1 MNNTEIAVREIEPA
15 DHAWVRSFLGQY
27 FGSTKVVSR
36 GVMHQAEN
44 LPGFIA
50 IFRGEPSALLTYCV
64 MKGDL
69 EVVSL
74 HAAIAGRGL
83 GSRLL
88 AAARD
93 RARDLQRRRLWL
105 ITTNDNEPAIAFYSR
120 WGMHLAAVHRGA
132 IAESRRLKPEIS
144 YFSVGGRPIEDE
156 IEFEL
161 LQCSEGFIS
170 DDSAGTSDGSIRR
183 RGPPISR
190 GSHQHRVRLPFFNV
204 RPR

>member
-1 MNNTEIAVREIEPA
+1 MNNTQIAVREVEPA
-15 DHAWVRSFLGQY
+15 DYAWARSFLGQH

-64 MKGDL
+64 MNGDL

-93 RARDLQRRRLWL
+93 RARDLQCRRLWL
-105 ITTNDNEPAIAFYSR
+105 ITTNDNEPAIAFYAR

-144 YFSVGGRPIEDE
+144 YFGVGGRPIEDE

-161 LQCSEGFIS
+161 LLE
-170 DDSAGTSDGSIRR
+170 
-183 RGPPISR
+183 
-190 GSHQHRVRLPFFNV
+190 
-204 RPR
+204 

>member
-15 DHAWVRSFLGQY
+15 DRAWVRSFLGQH

-36 GVMHQAEN
+36 GVIHQADD

-50 IFRGEPSALLTYCV
+50 IICDEPSALLTYCA

-93 RARDLQRRRLWL
+93 RARDLQCRRLWL

-144 YFSVGGRPIEDE
+144 YFGIGGRPIEDE

-161 LQCSEGFIS
+161 LLE
-170 DDSAGTSDGSIRR
+170 
-183 RGPPISR
+183 
-190 GSHQHRVRLPFFNV
+190 
-204 RPR
+204 

>member
-1 MNNTEIAVREIEPA
+1 MNNPEIAVRELESA
-15 DHAWVRSFLGQY
+15 DQDWVRSFLGQH

-36 GVMHQAEN
+36 GVMHQADD

-50 IFRGEPSALLTYCV
+50 ISRGEPSALLTYCV

-69 EVVSL
+69 AVVSL

-93 RARDLQRRRLWL
+93 RARELQCRRLWL

-120 WGMHLAAVHRGA
+120 WGCISQPFIVVRLRNHA
-132 IAESRRLKPEIS
+132 SLKPEILH
-144 YFSVGGRPIEDE
+144 FG
-156 IEFEL
+156 
-161 LQCSEGFIS
+161 
-170 DDSAGTSDGSIRR
+170 
-183 RGPPISR
+183 
-190 GSHQHRVRLPFFNV
+190 
-204 RPR
+204 

>member
-1 MNNTEIAVREIEPA
+1 
-15 DHAWVRSFLGQY
+15 
-27 FGSTKVVSR
+27 
-36 GVMHQAEN
+36 MHQADD

-50 IFRGEPSALLTYCV
+50 IFRGEPNALLTYCV

-93 RARDLQRRRLWL
+93 RARDLQCRDGLWL
-105 ITTNDNEPAIAFYSR
+105 ITTNDNEPAITFYSR
-120 WGMHLAAVHRGA
+120 WGMHSQPFIVVRLRNHAAQ
-132 IAESRRLKPEIS
+132 PEIS
-144 YFSVGGRPIEDE
+144 HFGVGGRPIEDE

-161 LQCSEGFIS
+161 LLE
-170 DDSAGTSDGSIRR
+170 
-183 RGPPISR
+183 
-190 GSHQHRVRLPFFNV
+190 
-204 RPR
+204 